1 MIGFVGF
8 QRPTGMRP
16 RVTLTHLILLALA
29 AGLIIGALAPGP
41 SASLAGLARL
51 FVRLLQLIV
60 VPLVFST
67 LTAGVAGS
75 SRAAALRRLA
85 LGALAYFV
93 LATLVATAVGLA
105 AGNLIQPWLPA
116 TPLQA
121 GSAAAGGAAEVPAF
135 TDTLVPTSVVGAMAS
150 NNLLGVVFFAV
161 IFALALRPIRDGA
174 GAPVMRLVDGLAAVM
189 MRLTTGVMWAAPV
202 AVFAASAA
210 AVARTG
216 WSGLGAVLALVVAA
230 YGSLLLFGS
239 VLLLVSSRIGRF
251 PVAGFLRATGSAI
264 LLAFSTASSA
274 AALPGAMEELERWGA
289 SRRSIGFVL
298 PLGFSFNLAGTA
310 LYLPL
315 GILFWAG
322 LNGITLGWS
331 DQLMLGATSF
341 VLVRGL
347 PPIPRGLFLVLG
359 GMLAQFGLPPEG
371 VVIMLGIDP
380 LLDMARTG
388 INLGGN
394 CLAVATLARLD
405 TDAPDEA
412 APATSRT

>member
-1 MIGFVGF
+1 MIGFVGR
-8 QRPTGMRP
+8 QRPTSMRP
-16 RVTLTHLILLALA
+16 RPTLTTLILLALG
-29 AGLIIGALAPGP
+29 AGLVFGAVAPGP

-67 LTAGVAGS
+67 LTAGVAGA
-75 SRAAALRRLA
+75 SRTAALKRLA
-85 LGALAYFV
+85 LGALAYF
-93 LATLVATAVGLA
+93 LVATFVATALGLA
-105 AGNLIQPWLPA
+105 TGNLIQAWLPA
-116 TPLQA
+116 TPASPAAEAVQ
-121 GSAAAGGAAEVPAF
+121 SAAEAPSF
-135 TDTLVPTSVVGAMAS
+135 TDTLVPTSIVGAMAS
-150 NNLLGVVFFAV
+150 NNLLGVVFFSV
-161 IFALALRPIRDGA
+161 IFALALRPLRDGA

-189 MRLTTGVMWAAPV
+189 MQLTTGVMWAAPV
-202 AVFAASAA
+202 AVFAAAAA

-216 WSGLGAVLALVVAA
+216 WSGLGAVAVLLVAA
-230 YGSLLLFGS
+230 YGSLLSFGAL
-239 VLLLVSSRIGRF
+239 LLLVSSRIGGF
-251 PVAGFLRATGSAI
+251 PVTGFLRATGSAI

-289 SRRSIGFVL
+289 PRRTIGFVL
-298 PLGFSFNLAGTA
+298 PLGFSFNLTGTA

-322 LNGITLGWS
+322 LNGISLGWS
-331 DQLMLGATSF
+331 DQVMLGLTTF

-359 GMLAQFGLPPEG
+359 GMLAEFGLPPEG

-405 TDAPDEA
+405 ADAPGGGA
-412 APATSRT
+412 AGTTRR